1 MKKAWKVIFTVVLI
15 AILLG
20 ALCVGVGLLTGAR
33 LDNIYDILE
42 ERYNLEVYYRYVG
55 EVINA
60 VSSVFTEI

>member
-60 VSSVFTEI
+60 VSSVITA